1 MGFAEAVAS
10 VLGNYATFS
19 GRARR
24 SEFWYWW
31 LAMIAVGL
39 VFAILAALLGDGI
52 LGTVLNLGY
61 FVFSL
66 AVLVPTIAVAMR
78 RLHDSGK
85 TGWLLLLALIPIVNL
100 LLLVFYVLPSD
111 EGSNQYGPQPG

>member
-1 MGFAEAVAS
+1 MGFTEAVAS

-31 LAMIAVGL
+31 LAMFAVGM
-39 VFAILAALLGDGI
+39 VFAVLALLLGDGI
-52 LGTVLNLGY
+52 FGTVLNLGY
-61 FVFSL
+61 VVFSV
-66 AVLVPTIAVAMR
+66 AVIVPTVAVAMR

-85 TGWLLLLALIPIVNL
+85 TGWLLLLALIPVLNL
-100 LLLVFYVLPSD
+100 ILLVLYVLPSD
-111 EGSNQYGPQPG
+111 EGSNQYGPQPS